1 MTIKLSY
8 GQMHLLLSLHLGKKS
23 HGLVPYLPTDC
34 GLAQGLIGAG
44 LFVWG
49 KSDGTYREVILTEE
63 GERMVASLAPSSYI
77 DWRTG

>member
-1 MTIKLSY
+1 MTIKLPY
-8 GQMHLLLSLHLGKKS
+8 GQMHLPLSLHLGKKS

-49 KSDGTYREVILTEE
+49 KSDGTYR
-63 GERMVASLAPSSYI
+63 
-77 DWRTG
+77 